1 MYNRFYFDYVLIP
14 CNVCIFLAT
23 CEDELNY
30 HMYDAHDESDDSRFD
45 TNFPCQICPKW
56 CQTEKELTKHTKEH
70 TDKFFLGK
78 KKLTCKFCQKEFGSQ
93 NGLMQ
98 HNKNE
103 HKESLNSCWKFVTGV
118 CEFDDKSCWFK
129 HSQCE
134 KDLHASEFDCNKCE
148 KSFTNQFDYM
158 EHRKSIH
165 ENLVPFCRN
174 ESNENCTYGDKKCWF
189 RHTQKDN
196 NKENHE

>member
-1 MYNRFYFDYVLIP
+1 MDLKLKCEKDSQTSTSIDYVLIP
-14 CNVCIFLAT
+14 CNVCFFLAT

-30 HMYDAHDESDDSRFD
+30 HNHMYDANDESDDSRFD
-45 TNFPCQICPKW
+45 TNFPCQICPKF
-56 CQTEKELTKHTKEH
+56 CLTEKELTKH

-78 KKLTCKFCQKEFGSQ
+78 KTLTCEFCQKEFGSQ

-103 HKESLNSCWKFVTGV
+103 HKESLNSCWKFAAGV
-118 CEFDDKSCWFK
+118 CELDDKRCWFK
-129 HSQCE
+129 HSQGK

-148 KSFTNQFDYM
+148 KSFTNQFDFM

-165 ENLVPFCRN
+165 EHLVPFCRN
-174 ESNENCTYGDKKCWF
+174 
-189 RHTQKDN
+189 
-196 NKENHE
+196 